1 MSADLSMARW
11 FKSSHSGGSQDCV
24 EVAFL
29 ADGTVGVRDSKN
41 PTGPALAF
49 APADWDAFT
58 AAVKHGGLIAPTA

>member
-1 MSADLSMARW
+1 MARW

-49 APADWDAFT
+49 TPADWDAFT
-58 AAVKHGGLIAPTA
+58 AAVKRGGLAEPTA